1 MTLYMALAAGVVHN
15 CFRHLSYPFVEAM
28 AAGGSS
34 SAVFEA
40 SSSAGGTLSVDEQL
54 REVQARM
61 AESQLRDRSPPS
73 SAIAVDGYVES
84 STGSASDDF
93 QKVET
98 PVEKSLRKVVK
109 GSTRFLKKELSRSID
124 EVVGPSLE
132 SAEKKLRS
140 STDTFNSSL
149 RKASKSLYDVVGTP
163 LRQLA
168 EHSAAHGVKHTSVE
182 KRLMYVDIKVDES
195 IRQVKHAI
203 EVFNVLKSPVDW
215 FGNIVQRELSLF
227 EQAERR
233 RLRCHSY
240 TGLHFFSTLHRHSNG
255 EGQTER
261 VNCFTLSVWPS
272 PFEWRYKGLK
282 HETLWKIWQA
292 VH

>member
-203 EVFNVLKSPVDW
+203 EVFNVLKSPVNW
-215 FGNIVQRELSLF
+215 FANIIQRELSQY
-227 EQAERR
+227 EKIERR
-233 RLRCHSY
+233 RL
-240 TGLHFFSTLHRHSNG
+240 
-255 EGQTER
+255 
-261 VNCFTLSVWPS
+261 
-272 PFEWRYKGLK
+272 
-282 HETLWKIWQA
+282 
-292 VH
+292 